1 MKKIIFAFL
10 ALIIASCGGSKEVIA
25 NLDGEYQL
33 RLLDEEDVSAE
44 DLSFT
49 FNPSEKRISGE
60 TTCNGFSAQYTQ
72 ENNVLSIG
80 RAMSTRMYCEGRME
94 MEQKIISSLEDVA
107 RVEKNGKDLVFFST
121 DNRRL
126 FTLTQK

>member
-25 NLDGEYQL
+25 TLDGEYQL

-107 RVEKNGKDLVFFST
+107 RVEKNGKDLVFYST

>member
-1 MKKIIFAFL
+1 MRKIVFAFL
-10 ALIIASCGGSKEVIA
+10 AVVIASCGGSKEVTSEL
-25 NLDGEYQL
+25 NGEYQL
-33 RLLDEEDVSAE
+33 RLLDNEDVSAE

-49 FNPSEKRISGE
+49 FDASENRISGE

-80 RAMSTRMYCEGRME
+80 RAMSTRMYCEGRMD
-94 MEQKIISSLEDVA
+94 MEQKIIASLEDVA
-107 RVEKNGKDLVFFST
+107 KVEKNGKDLVFYST

>member
-49 FNPSEKRISGE
+49 FNRSEKRISGE

-107 RVEKNGKDLVFFST
+107 RVEKNGKDLVFYST

>member
-1 MKKIIFAFL
+1 MKKILFAFL

-25 NLDGEYQL
+25 NLDGKYQL
-33 RLLDEEDVSAE
+33 RLLDEKDVSAE

-80 RAMSTRMYCEGRME
+80 RAMSTRMFCEGRME
-94 MEQKIISSLEDVA
+94 MEQKIIASLEDVA
-107 RVEKNGKDLVFFST
+107 RVEKNGKDLVFYST
-121 DNRRL
+121 DRRRL

>member
-49 FNPSEKRISGE
+49 FIRSEKRISGE

-107 RVEKNGKDLVFFST
+107 RVEKNGKDLVFYST